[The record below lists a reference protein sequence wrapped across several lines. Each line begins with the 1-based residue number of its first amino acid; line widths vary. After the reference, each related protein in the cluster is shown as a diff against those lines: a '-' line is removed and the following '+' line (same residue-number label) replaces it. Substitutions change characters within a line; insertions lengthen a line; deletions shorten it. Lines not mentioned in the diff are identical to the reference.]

1 MNQDEAWKA
10 HVEEY
15 DRDRFDSTS
24 RHRRHCFDAGWDAAL
39 ADTLRLLEAITME
52 RWSHLPGNS
61 GKVTVPLWDG
71 RTLDVLHNLYSQTK
85 MGGFA
90 YRVNPR
96 SERDVPKLISR
107 AEAEALL
114 GEKEKKG

>member
-39 ADTLRLLEAITME
+39 ADTLGLLERLVLQSGCAA
-52 RWSHLPGNS
+52 RRNLSRSGNKWVEVRPE
-61 GKVTVPLWDG
+61 G
-71 RTLDVLHNLYSQTK
+71 
-85 MGGFA
+85 MGALCKGLS
-90 YRVNPR
+90 YRRCDYTGIRPC
-96 SERDVPKLISR
+96 SRDETR
-107 AEAEALL
+107 ALL
-114 GEKEKKG
+114 AGEEKKEKECESPKE

>member
-24 RHRRHCFDAGWDAAL
+24 RHRRHCFDAGWEATL
-39 ADTLRLLEAITME
+39 ADTLGLLETLADRDATGSIMLMVDKNINLIVQAH
-52 RWSHLPGNS
+52 WSP
-61 GKVTVPLWDG
+61 
-71 RTLDVLHNLYSQTK
+71 
-85 MGGFA
+85 
-90 YRVNPR
+90 YRYFSCAFEDN
-96 SERDVPKLISR
+96 EGTR

-114 GEKEKKG
+114 GKGKAK